1 MDEALKYTKNEQLSK
16 KLNLCYTASLLFS
29 EKNDEKENNN
39 PIFKLLS
46 NLQEIESILNLN
58 ENDSIRFLYFNRIKS
73 HSILYDNEEVINI
86 KLINGNDKLDF
97 YIYLCFLIEENLSV
111 VNYIYSINVIKKIND
126 MQTRIKNEKI
136 QKLIMAKIIIV
147 LINNYEQSDNEED
160 TDSTDLNSLKNF
172 NMEIINDNIKELNQ
186 YNINKNNFLSKKLE
200 EIYSEIIKYLIIN
213 NKLDDSEFTNNI
225 LKQINLKYI
234 YITKVMFD
242 EIAKLLKSEND
253 YIKDYVI
260 KEYNDLFDLKKI
272 NFYYILIRYILKIT
286 FYIYEIPFLLET
298 MIKIKTL
305 IKQNISS
312 LGHSI
317 KQNRPYKDKIEF
329 VLKAFIEYK
338 YYYDKSIKAIRANA
352 NANTS
357 QQNSNASNQ
366 VNISNRSNNNYYGN
380 SININNSESSSGF
393 FSNSSYKRAKEDS
406 GRNFDSFTE
415 EPVNQFEEFE
425 KKYRNEIIF
434 QILQNSSFKYE
445 FKIKNEQV
453 TFKCISI
460 IINGQ
465 NVQKTY
471 DEIKDITSDN
481 RNLLNNFLKFKE
493 FLEFFENKIQ
503 SSYKNKFTFE
513 VTLKFESNSVKL
525 SIFQV
530 DCIYILQINGEEPIE
545 FKDSD
550 IFNNE
555 LRENLF
561 LLLNEINEGR

>member
-1 MDEALKYTKNEQLSK
+1 
-16 KLNLCYTASLLFS
+16 
-29 EKNDEKENNN
+29 
-39 PIFKLLS
+39 
-46 NLQEIESILNLN
+46 
-58 ENDSIRFLYFNRIKS
+58 
-73 HSILYDNEEVINI
+73 
-86 KLINGNDKLDF
+86 
-97 YIYLCFLIEENLSV
+97 
-111 VNYIYSINVIKKIND
+111 
-126 MQTRIKNEKI
+126 
-136 QKLIMAKIIIV
+136 
-147 LINNYEQSDNEED
+147 
-160 TDSTDLNSLKNF
+160 
-172 NMEIINDNIKELNQ
+172 
-186 YNINKNNFLSKKLE
+186 
-200 EIYSEIIKYLIIN
+200 
-213 NKLDDSEFTNNI
+213 
-225 LKQINLKYI
+225 
-234 YITKVMFD
+234 
-242 EIAKLLKSEND
+242 
-253 YIKDYVI
+253 
-260 KEYNDLFDLKKI
+260 
-272 NFYYILIRYILKIT
+272 
-286 FYIYEIPFLLET
+286 

-445 FKIKNEQV
+445 FKIINKQV
-453 TFKCISI
+453 TFNCISI

>member
-86 KLINGNDKLDF
+86 KLINDNDKLDF

-186 YNINKNNFLSKKLE
+186 YNLNKNNFLSKKLE

-406 GRNFDSFTE
+406 GRNFDSFNE
-415 EPVNQFEEFE
+415 EPINQFEEFE

-445 FKIKNEQV
+445 FKIINKQV
-453 TFKCISI
+453 TFNCISI

>member
-86 KLINGNDKLDF
+86 KLINDNDKLDF

-242 EIAKLLKSEND
+242 EIEKLLKSEND

-445 FKIKNEQV
+445 FKIINKQV
-453 TFKCISI
+453 TFNCISI

>member
-86 KLINGNDKLDF
+86 KLINDNDKLDF

-186 YNINKNNFLSKKLE
+186 CNVNKNNFLSKKLE

-445 FKIKNEQV
+445 FKIINKQV
-453 TFKCISI
+453 TFNCISI

-481 RNLLNNFLKFKE
+481 RNLLNNFQKFKE

>member
-86 KLINGNDKLDF
+86 KLINDNDKLDF

-260 KEYNDLFDLKKI
+260 KEYNDLFYLKKI

-445 FKIKNEQV
+445 FKIINKQV
-453 TFKCISI
+453 TFNCISI

>member
-86 KLINGNDKLDF
+86 KLINDNDKLDF

-160 TDSTDLNSLKNF
+160 TDNTDLNSLKNF

-445 FKIKNEQV
+445 FKIINKQV
-453 TFKCISI
+453 TFNCISI

>member
-136 QKLIMAKIIIV
+136 QKLIMSKIIIV

-445 FKIKNEQV
+445 FKIINKQV
-453 TFKCISI
+453 TFNCISI

>member
-86 KLINGNDKLDF
+86 KLINDNDKLDF

-186 YNINKNNFLSKKLE
+186 YNLNKNNFLSKKLE

-445 FKIKNEQV
+445 FKIINKQV
-453 TFKCISI
+453 TFNCISI

>member
-1 MDEALKYTKNEQLSK
+1 MDESLKYTKNEQLSK

-39 PIFKLLS
+39 LIFKLLS

-86 KLINGNDKLDF
+86 KLINDNDKLDF

-136 QKLIMAKIIIV
+136 QKLIMKKIIIF

-160 TDSTDLNSLKNF
+160 TDNTDLNSLKNF

-445 FKIKNEQV
+445 FKIINKQV

>member
-86 KLINGNDKLDF
+86 KLINDNDKLDF

-136 QKLIMAKIIIV
+136 QKLIMSKIIIV

-445 FKIKNEQV
+445 FKIINKQV
-453 TFKCISI
+453 TFNCISI

-493 FLEFFENKIQ
+493 FLEFFESKIQ

>member
-86 KLINGNDKLDF
+86 KLINENDKLDF

-136 QKLIMAKIIIV
+136 QKLIMSKIIIV

-445 FKIKNEQV
+445 FKIINKQV
-453 TFKCISI
+453 TFNCISI

>member
-86 KLINGNDKLDF
+86 KLINDNDKLDF

-186 YNINKNNFLSKKLE
+186 YNMNKNNFLSKKLE

-242 EIAKLLKSEND
+242 EIEKLLKSEND

-445 FKIKNEQV
+445 FKIINKQV
-453 TFKCISI
+453 TFNCISI

>member
-86 KLINGNDKLDF
+86 KLINDNDKLDF

-160 TDSTDLNSLKNF
+160 TDNTDLNSLKNF

-465 NVQKTY
+465 NVQNSY

-493 FLEFFENKIQ
+493 FLEFFESKMQ

-513 VTLKFESNSVKL
+513 VTLKFESNSVKFSL
-525 SIFQV
+525 FQV
-530 DCIYILQINGEEPIE
+530 DCTYILQINGEEPIE
-545 FKDSD
+545 FKDLD

-555 LRENLF
+555 LKQNLF
-561 LLLNEINEGR
+561 FLLNEINESR

>member
-186 YNINKNNFLSKKLE
+186 CNVNKNNFLSKKLE

-445 FKIKNEQV
+445 FKIINKQV
-453 TFKCISI
+453 TFNCISI

>member
-86 KLINGNDKLDF
+86 KLINDNDKLDF

-445 FKIKNEQV
+445 FKIINKQV
-453 TFKCISI
+453 TFNCISI

>member
-16 KLNLCYTASLLFS
+16 KLNLCYTTSLLFS
-29 EKNDEKENNN
+29 EKNDEEENNN

-46 NLQEIESILNLN
+46 NIQEIESILNLN

-136 QKLIMAKIIIV
+136 QKLIMSKIIIV

-445 FKIKNEQV
+445 FKIINKQV
-453 TFKCISI
+453 TFNCISI

>member
-1 MDEALKYTKNEQLSK
+1 MDESLKYTKNEQLSK

-86 KLINGNDKLDF
+86 KLINDNDKLDF

-160 TDSTDLNSLKNF
+160 TDNTDLNSLKNF

-445 FKIKNEQV
+445 FKIINKQV
-453 TFKCISI
+453 TFNCISI

>member
-445 FKIKNEQV
+445 FKIINKQV
-453 TFKCISI
+453 TFNCISI

>member
-86 KLINGNDKLDF
+86 KLINDNDKLDF

-136 QKLIMAKIIIV
+136 QKLIMSKIIIV

-445 FKIKNEQV
+445 FKIINKQV
-453 TFKCISI
+453 TFNCISI